1 MGGSGFWRK
10 LEMGSSGSW
19 EVDRIRC
26 LAGRLCLCRS
36 SAIGST
42 KGLFDDT
49 TVTPPTFLLVP
60 MIIDDKTKD
69 SSMKGKPVKDI
80 FPTGSMGV
88 GGGARLPAPHLSNK
102 QAFPIF
108 LMFMFSVQ
116 ALLCSPA
123 DSPRGLKEHHL
134 HVNLLFSAV
143 FS

>member
-36 SAIGST
+36 SAIGSVLCSAT

-88 GGGARLPAPHLSNK
+88 GGGLGCLP
-102 QAFPIF
+102 PI
-108 LMFMFSVQ
+108 
-116 ALLCSPA
+116 
-123 DSPRGLKEHHL
+123 
-134 HVNLLFSAV
+134 
-143 FS
+143 